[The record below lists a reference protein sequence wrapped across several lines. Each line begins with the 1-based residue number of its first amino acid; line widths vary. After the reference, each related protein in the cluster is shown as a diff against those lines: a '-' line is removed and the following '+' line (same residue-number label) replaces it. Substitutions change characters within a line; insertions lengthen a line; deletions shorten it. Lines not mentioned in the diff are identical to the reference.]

1 MPAFEHLL
9 KSKLFKWFLAMKLI
23 ILLLTIASLHAY
35 SRGYSQETVSLSIK
49 NMDLRRLF
57 TIIQR
62 ETQYKFLYK
71 DEVLPGDVRV
81 SLNVS
86 ELPVTQ
92 VLDLALAH
100 TDLTYKVLDND
111 LVVITTRGAE
121 VNDRTVHGK
130 VTDETGTPLPGVSVK
145 VKGMTAGTMTD
156 AAGDFSIRVPDD
168 AILVISAVGY
178 APQEIPAK
186 GSVASIHLVKQ
197 ASSLDQVVVV
207 GYGTQKKV
215 DLTGAV
221 ASIGGEVLENRP
233 IPNIGRGLQ
242 GELTGLN
249 ITTASGQP
257 GQTNSFNIRGF
268 TSING
273 GSPYILVD
281 GVPTDIDD
289 LNPNDVASVT
299 VLKDAASAAV
309 YGSRAPFGVILI
321 TTKSGKK
328 GNGSPVISYSNNF
341 DYQTI
346 THLPPIVVDPNTVV
360 TLKNE
365 SYSGYYGVNLY
376 NAAQVAYAQ
385 QRSQNP
391 SLPATIVSAA
401 TASNPIAD
409 QQYDYF
415 GSTNWF
421 KVLYNPSNPSQT
433 HNINVSG
440 ATDKIS
446 YYLSGGYN
454 QQTGEFRYSPDVYD
468 RYNLRIKLAITATKW
483 LTISDN
489 TAYNR
494 TQYNAPSLWTSDWT
508 SGDLF
513 HQIGRANSLGV
524 LKNPDGSW
532 TSAGTYVGFVAQGG
546 RNNTN
551 TNEIQNT
558 LGFATNFFGNTFRVK
573 GDFTFRAADVSDGG
587 YQVALPYET
596 GPAQTIYTAGHS
608 TATYATSDVGYQV
621 LNLYSEYEKTFGKHY
636 FKALVGFNQELYNFD
651 SSYAENNNLISNNV
665 GYLGQ
670 TTGTTPSVGGGAY
683 QWAIRGAFYRV
694 NYSYKNRYLL
704 ELDGRYDGSSRFPVN
719 SHYGFF
725 PSASAGWRISE
736 EPFFTPLKHA
746 VNNLKLRASYGTL
759 GNDQSLGNYSFIP
772 ILGSGQVGSVLGGV
786 QPVAVYNPNLVS
798 SSLTWEQIY
807 TKDVG
812 VDINVLRKLDGTFDW
827 YQRDT
832 KKMITY
838 GAALPSVLGASQ
850 PLENAADLRTS
861 GWELSLSYKDE
872 FRLAGKPFTFAIRG
886 NVWDNQTVITS
897 YYNPSGFWFGSN
909 FGGLY
914 PGAYTGDYY
923 KGMHIGDIW
932 GFKTVGIFQTNA
944 EGANWADQS
953 KLAGYYPQN
962 VAGEIKY
969 ADLNHDG
976 KIDYGNGT
984 LSNPGD
990 ARVIGN
996 SSPRYSFGGGGNFS
1010 WNGFDLSFFLQ
1021 GVGKR
1026 DFWPGTS
1033 GYYWGMFFAP
1043 WENVLKS
1050 NIGTTWTPN
1059 NPNAFYPSMKGWRAG
1074 DDGSWV
1080 DLAVPQTRYVLHAA
1094 YLRLKN
1100 VTLGYTLPS
1109 KLLHRY
1115 GIEQLRFYVS
1125 GEDLWERTKLPDSFD
1140 PEGLGGSWGTGKVY
1154 PFQRAFSYGLSL
1166 RF

>member
-1 MPAFEHLL
+1 
-9 KSKLFKWFLAMKLI
+9 MKLT
-23 ILLLTIASLHAY
+23 ILFLTIACLHAY
-35 SRGYSQETVSLSIK
+35 SRGYSQETVSLSVK
-49 NMDLRRLF
+49 KMELRRLF

-62 ETQYKFLYK
+62 ETSYKFLYK
-71 DEVLPGDVRV
+71 DDVLPGDIRV
-81 SLNVS
+81 SLDVS

-92 VLDLALAH
+92 VLDAALAH
-100 TDLTYKVLDND
+100 TALTYKILDND
-111 LVVITTRGAE
+111 LVVITTKDDG
-121 VNDRTVHGK
+121 VPDREVHGR
-130 VTDETGTPLPGVSVK
+130 VTDETGMPLQGVSVK
-145 VKGMTAGTMTD
+145 VKGTEAGTMTD
-156 AAGDFSIRVPDD
+156 VNGAFSINVPDD
-168 AILVISAVGY
+168 ATLIISAVGY
-178 APQEIPAK
+178 GMQEIAAK
-186 GSVASIHLVKQ
+186 GAVDGIHLRKQ
-197 ASSLDQVVVV
+197 AASLDQVVVV
-207 GYGTQKKV
+207 GYGTQKKSDV
-215 DLTGAV
+215 TGSV
-221 ASIGGEVLENRP
+221 ASIGGEVLESRP

-249 ITTASGQP
+249 ITSASGQP
-257 GQTNSFNIRGF
+257 GQGAVFNIRGF

-281 GVPTDIDD
+281 GVPTDIND

-341 DYQTI
+341 DMQTI
-346 THLPPIVVDPNTVV
+346 AHLPPIVTDPYTVM

-365 SYSGYYGVNLY
+365 SYAGYYGVNEYSTAEL
-376 NAAQVAYAQ
+376 AYAQ
-385 QRSQNP
+385 QRSKNP

-401 TASNPIAD
+401 TAGSPIAD

-415 GSTNWF
+415 GSTDWF
-421 KVLYNPSNPSQT
+421 NVLYNSSNPSQT
-433 HNINVSG
+433 HNLNVSG

-454 QQTGEFRYSPDVYD
+454 QQTGEFRYSPDLYD
-468 RYNLRIKLAITATKW
+468 RYNLRAKLSIAATKW

-513 HQIGRANSLGV
+513 HQIGRANSLSV

-532 TSAGTYVGFVAQGG
+532 TEDGTYVGFVAAGG
-546 RNNTN
+546 RSNTI

-558 LGFATNFFGNTFRVK
+558 LGFATNFFDNTFRVK

-596 GPAQTIYTAGHS
+596 GPSQAIYEAGHS
-608 TATYATSDVGYQV
+608 DASYSTSDVGYQV

-636 FKALVGFNQELYNFD
+636 LKALVGFNQELYNFD
-651 SSYAENNNLISNNV
+651 SSYASNNNLISNNV

-670 TTGTTPSVGGGAY
+670 TTSTTPSVGGGAY
-683 QWAIRGAFYRV
+683 QWAIRGGFYRL
-694 NYSYKNRYLL
+694 NYAYKGRYLL
-704 ELDGRYDGSSRFPVN
+704 ELDGRYDGSSRFPVG

-725 PSASAGWRISE
+725 PSASAGWRVSD
-736 EPFFTPLKHA
+736 EPFFEPLKHT
-746 VNNLKLRASYGTL
+746 VNSLKLRGSYGTL

-772 ILGSGQVGSVLGGV
+772 ILSSGQVGNLLGGA
-786 QPVAVYNPNLVS
+786 QPVAVYPPNLVS

-807 TKDVG
+807 TKDLG
-812 VDINVLRKLDGTFDW
+812 VDFNILKKLDGTFDW

-832 KKMITY
+832 KKMITQ
-838 GAALPSVLGASQ
+838 GEQLPSVLGATQ

-861 GWELSLSYKDE
+861 GWELNLSYKDQ
-872 FRLAGKPFTFAIRG
+872 FNLGGKPFYFTIRG
-886 NVWDNQTVITS
+886 NVWDNQTVITNF
-897 YYNPSGFWFGSN
+897 YNPSGFWFGSSY
-909 FGGLY
+909 GGLY
-914 PGAYTGDYY
+914 PGAYTGNYY

-932 GFKTVGIFQTNA
+932 GMKTLGIFQTNA
-944 EGANWADQS
+944 EGSAWADQS
-953 KLAGYYPQN
+953 KLAGYYPSN

-976 KIDYGNGT
+976 KVDYGNGT
-984 LSNPGD
+984 LADPGD

-1021 GVGKR
+1021 GVGKE

-1050 NIGTTWTPN
+1050 NIGTTWTPT
-1059 NPNAFYPSMKGWRAG
+1059 NPNAFYPSLKGWRAG
-1074 DDGSWV
+1074 DDGPWV
-1080 DLAVPQTRYVLHAA
+1080 DLAVPQTRYILHAA

-1100 VTLGYTLPS
+1100 VTIGYTLPGRI
-1109 KLLHRY
+1109 LRRY
-1115 GIEQLRFYVS
+1115 GIDQLRFYVS
-1125 GEDLWERTKLPDSFD
+1125 GEDLWERTKLPDAFD
-1140 PEGLGGSWGTGKVY
+1140 PEGLGGTWGTGKVY